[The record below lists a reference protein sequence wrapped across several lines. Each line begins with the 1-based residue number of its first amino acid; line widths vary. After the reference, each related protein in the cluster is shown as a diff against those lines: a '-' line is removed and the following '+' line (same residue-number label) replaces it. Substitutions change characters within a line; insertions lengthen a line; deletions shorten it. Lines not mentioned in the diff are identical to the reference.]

1 MISGAQEMAR
11 ELAAGRMIVL
21 VDDEDRENEG
31 DLLIAANFADAA
43 AVNFMAAEGRGLIC
57 LALTGEQCERLRLP
71 PMSPEKKSPFGTN
84 FTVSV
89 EAARGVTTGISAQD
103 RARTIAAAANPEAS
117 PDDIIMPGHIFPLR
131 ADPGGVLV
139 RAGHTE
145 AGCDLA
151 RMAGLFPAAVICE
164 IMNEDGTMARLDD
177 LQKFAARHKLKIGA
191 IKNIIEYRLRNEAL
205 VQRGGEAKVQTAAG
219 EFNLVSFHDTV
230 AGRLHLAFCR
240 GDIRAEN
247 PVLAR
252 VLVEPTFLD
261 GVLASLPGRSWSVL
275 ESLRRIDKEG
285 GGILVLLG
293 ADETDGAKIGMQFNS
308 LARRTQTGAA
318 GRLRTYGLGAQILRH
333 LGAGKIRLLSGR
345 MKIPGLDAFGLE
357 ITEVIER

>member
-1 MISGAQEMAR
+1 MLSGAQDIAR
-11 ELAAGRMIVL
+11 ELAAGRMAVL

-31 DLLIAANFADAA
+31 DLIVAANFADAA

-57 LALTGEQCERLRLP
+57 LALTGEQCERLKLP
-71 PMSPEKKSPFGTN
+71 PMSPENRSPLGTN

-103 RARTIAAAANPEAS
+103 RARTIAAAANPKAAPE
-117 PDDIIMPGHIFPLR
+117 DIVMPGHVFPLR

-145 AGCDLA
+145 AACDLA
-151 RMAGLFPAAVICE
+151 RMAGLFPAAVLCE

-177 LQKFAARHKLKIGA
+177 LKKFAARHKLKIGA
-191 IKNIIEYRLRNEAL
+191 IKHLIEYRLSNEAL
-205 VQRGGEAKVQTAAG
+205 VRRGAETKVQTAAG
-219 EFNLVSFHDTV
+219 EFNMVSFRDSV

-240 GDIRAEN
+240 GDIVPEK

-261 GVLASLPGRSWSVL
+261 GVLESIPERSWSVL
-275 ESLRRIDKEG
+275 ESLRRIDSEG
-285 GGILVLLG
+285 AGILVLLG
-293 ADETDGAKIGMQFNS
+293 AGEANGAKIGMQIDSF
-308 LARRTQTGAA
+308 ARRPAGAA
-318 GRLRTYGLGAQILRH
+318 GRLRTYGLGAQILRAA
-333 LGAGKIRLLSGR
+333 GAGKIRLLSGR
-345 MKIPGLDAFGLE
+345 MKIPGLEAFGLE
-357 ITEVIER
+357 ITETVEK